1 MTSSRLVKAAVVAT
15 LVLSASALAG
25 CAPTTP
31 GGTRTSPS
39 PTASPVVRLSVVK
52 DVFSAASWSASSAK
66 GLSSPPL
73 VVGDRVVV
81 ASGSGVSGF
90 DAKGIE
96 QWHATVDLLPNSTNP
111 NGVRTVI
118 VASPSVIAVIDQGT
132 LEGSTSGT
140 RVTLLG
146 AADGKKIA
154 AQNLPGDQV
163 QRTTGLAFTVT
174 TGSTTEYV
182 AVSPKTGQK
191 ITTADGKLPL
201 ATVGDSVIWGVPY
214 SGNMGV
220 QSAVTTGLPLENSTV
235 QASDGHGVV
244 VLSNQDAT
252 AWVNLATG
260 KTLTPDASCTRPPA
274 PQALHASPN
283 GAYVVGGNALAD
295 VQKGTITCTTTPAV
309 TWDAI
314 TDKGVAYGRTTDTP
328 RSLVVATAGAAP
340 KTYPMPTDGAQTF
353 VLGFTTGGTA
363 VLFDPASGIVNGTA
377 VKS

>member
-1 MTSSRLVKAAVVAT
+1 MRGTRMRHAGV
-15 LVLSASALAG
+15 ALAMG
-25 CAPTTP
+25 LALTACAPNTAA
-31 GGTRTSPS
+31 TRAPDSASPS
-39 PTASPVVRLSVVK
+39 PVVVALPVVR
-52 DVFSAASWSASSAK
+52 DVFGAASWSASSAK

-73 VVGDRVVV
+73 VVGDRAVV
-81 ASGSGVSGF
+81 ANGSGISGF
-90 DAKGIE
+90 DAKGKE

-118 VASPSVIAVIDQGT
+118 AASPSVIAVIDQGT

-146 AADGKKIA
+146 AEDGKRIA
-154 AQNLPGDQV
+154 AQSLPGDQI

-201 ATVGDSVIWGVPY
+201 ATVGDNVIWGVPY
-214 SGNMGV
+214 NGNMGV
-220 QSAVTTGLPLENSTV
+220 QTAVTTGLPLENSTV
-235 QASDGHGVV
+235 QASDGQGVV

-252 AWVNLATG
+252 AWVNLATS
-260 KTLTPDASCTRPPA
+260 KTLAPDASCAKPPA
-274 PQALHASPN
+274 PQALHASPD
-283 GAYVVGGNALAD
+283 GSYVVGGNAIAD
-295 VQKGTITCTTTPAV
+295 IAKGTITCTATPAV
-309 TWDAI
+309 TWDAV

-328 RSLVVATAGAAP
+328 RSLVVATPGATP

-363 VLFDPASGIVNGTA
+363 VLFDPASGIVNGNP
-377 VKS
+377 VK

>member
-1 MTSSRLVKAAVVAT
+1 MRGTRIGRAGVAVAVGLTLTACAPNTTATRTPDSPSSP
-15 LVLSASALAG
+15 ASA
-25 CAPTTP
+25 
-31 GGTRTSPS
+31 
-39 PTASPVVRLSVVK
+39 VVRLSVVK
-52 DVFSAASWSASSAK
+52 DVFSPASWSASSAK

-73 VVGDRVVV
+73 VVGDRAVV
-81 ASGSGVSGF
+81 AGGSGISGF
-90 DAKGIE
+90 DAKGKE
-96 QWHATVDLLPNSTNP
+96 QWHTTVDLLPNSTNP

-146 AADGKKIA
+146 VEDGQRIA
-154 AQNLPGDQV
+154 AQSIPGDQI

-174 TGSTTEYV
+174 TGSTTSYV

-191 ITTADGKLPL
+191 ITTTDGKLPL
-201 ATVGDSVIWGVPY
+201 ATVGDNVIWGVPY

-235 QASDGHGVV
+235 QASDGQGVV

-260 KTLTPDASCTRPPA
+260 KVLAPDSSCTHPPA
-274 PQALHASPN
+274 PQALHASPS
-283 GAYVVGGNALAD
+283 GSYVVGGNAIAD
-295 VQKGTITCTTTPAV
+295 VTKGTITCTVTPAV
-309 TWDAI
+309 TWDAV
-314 TDKGVAYGRTTDTP
+314 TDKGVAYGRTTDAP
-328 RSLVVATAGAAP
+328 RSLVVAALGVTP

-363 VLFDPASGIVNGTA
+363 VLFDPTSGIVNGNP
-377 VKS
+377 VK

>member
-1 MTSSRLVKAAVVAT
+1 MRGSRIRNVGVT
-15 LVLSASALAG
+15 LTMGLALTA
-25 CAPTTP
+25 CAPNTAA
-31 GGTRTSPS
+31 TRAPDSASPS
-39 PTASPVVRLSVVK
+39 PVVVLPVVT
-52 DVFSAASWSASSAK
+52 DVFGAASWSASSAK

-73 VVGDRVVV
+73 VVGDRGVV
-81 ASGSGVSGF
+81 ATGSGISGF
-90 DAKGIE
+90 DAKGKE
-96 QWHATVDLLPNSTNP
+96 QWHANVDLLPNSTNP

-118 VASPSVIAVIDQGT
+118 VASPTVIAVIDQGT

-140 RVTLLG
+140 RVTLLS
-146 AADGKKIA
+146 AEDGKKIA
-154 AQNLPGDQV
+154 TQSLPGDQV

-191 ITTADGKLPL
+191 ITAADGKLPL

-235 QASDGHGVV
+235 QASDGRGVV

-274 PQALHASPN
+274 PQALHASPD
-283 GAYVVGGNALAD
+283 GAYVGGGNAIAD
-295 VQKGTITCTTTPAV
+295 VQKGTITCTATPAV
-309 TWDAI
+309 TWDAV
-314 TDKGVAYGRTTDTP
+314 TNKGIAYGRTTDTP
-328 RSLVVATAGAAP
+328 RSLVVATLGATP
-340 KTYPMPTDGAQTF
+340 KVYPMPTDGAQTF

-363 VLFDPASGIVNGTA
+363 VLFDPASGIVNGNP
-377 VKS
+377 VK